1 MHIQKLSLLCAV
13 LLPWSVLAQEQLNSE
28 SADALATRG
37 AATVTQLEF
46 DARMSLI
53 PVADRAPFL
62 RDAGRLEKVVAEM
75 LLQKQLAAD
84 ARRSGFE
91 HNDLVRT
98 RMELAATA
106 ELARAWL
113 EHYISQQGDADYES
127 LAREQY
133 QLQPERFK
141 SRPSIDVSHILISTA
156 ERAVDEAEQIARDVR
171 AQLAEDPDAWDALVM
186 EFSEDPSV
194 ATNRGK
200 FSGVK
205 AGDMVKRFET
215 VAFALETGQ
224 ISDPVRTQYGFHLI
238 RLDARHEPRQLDFDT
253 VKTQLME
260 QQRDQHRERV
270 RVDYIEQLSTLE
282 TQMSE
287 ADLRKALGRYFNES
301 ELAGQAQTDSE

>member
-1 MHIQKLSLLCAV
+1 
-13 LLPWSVLAQEQLNSE
+13 
-28 SADALATRG
+28 
-37 AATVTQLEF
+37 
-46 DARMSLI
+46 
-53 PVADRAPFL
+53 
-62 RDAGRLEKVVAEM
+62 
-75 LLQKQLAAD
+75 
-84 ARRSGFE
+84 
-91 HNDLVRT
+91 
-98 RMELAATA
+98 
-106 ELARAWL
+106 
-113 EHYISQQGDADYES
+113 
-127 LAREQY
+127 
-133 QLQPERFK
+133 
-141 SRPSIDVSHILISTA
+141 
-156 ERAVDEAEQIARDVR
+156 
-171 AQLAEDPDAWDALVM
+171 
-186 EFSEDPSV
+186 V

-224 ISDPVRTQYGFHLI
+224 ISDPVRTQYGFHII

>member
-1 MHIQKLSLLCAV
+1 MKLQKLSLFCAV
-13 LLPWSVLAQEQLNSE
+13 MLPWAAMAQEQLNSE
-28 SADALATRG
+28 SADALASRG
-37 AATVTQLEF
+37 AAAVTHLEF

-53 PVADRAPFL
+53 PEADRAPFL
-62 RDAGRLEKVVAEM
+62 RDAGRLEKVVAEL

-84 ARRSGFE
+84 ARQAGFLNE
-91 HNDLVRT
+91 DLVRT
-98 RMELAATA
+98 RMEMAATA

-113 EHYISQQGDADYES
+113 EHYINQQGDADYEA

-141 SRPSIDVSHILISTA
+141 SRPSIDVSHILISTDG
-156 ERAVDEAEQIARDVR
+156 RTVDEAEQIANDIR
-171 AQLAEDPDAWDALVM
+171 ARLTEDPDAWDALVT

-194 ATNRGK
+194 ADNRGK

-224 ISDPVRTQYGFHLI
+224 ISEPVRTQYGFHII
-238 RLDARHEPRQLDFDT
+238 RLDAKHEPRQLDFDT
-253 VKTQLME
+253 VKARLME
-260 QQRDQHRERV
+260 QQRDQHRERI

-282 TQMSE
+282 TRMSE
-287 ADLRKALGRYFNES
+287 ADLRKALGRYFKES
-301 ELAGQAQTDSE
+301 ELAGQAPSDSE